1 MSELMGVRGV
11 RRLALACTLFAL
23 MPLALTANLARAQ
36 QPGVG
41 QTSVAEAAAVEG
53 DTIPE
58 QNLFEI
64 VRQGGKLM
72 IPLLV
77 CSFILVLFTFERAI
91 SLRRSRVI
99 PDPFVK
105 RFLHQLEEGALDQE
119 QALELCEE
127 NRSPVAQVFAGA
139 VRKWGKSSVEVE
151 QAILDA
157 GERVSNTLRRY
168 LRVLNGVA
176 TVAPLL
182 GLLGT
187 VVGMIT
193 AFNAIAGNQALGRPE
208 LLAGGISQALLTTAA
223 GMTVAIPALI
233 AYLYFVSCVDR
244 RIMEIDSLG
253 QELVSLISADGK
265 PQSSSKGSR
274 TRKREQAA

>member
-1 MSELMGVRGV
+1 MSDLKVTRGAW
-11 RRLALACTLFAL
+11 RLALAFSLLLFAGGV
-23 MPLALTANLARAQ
+23 ALAQ
-36 QPGVG
+36 QPAGVDP
-41 QTSVAEAAAVEG
+41 SIAAQAALDG
-53 DTIPE
+53 DTIPQ

-105 RFLHQLEEGALDQE
+105 RFLHQLEEGQLDPE

-127 NRSPVAQVFAGA
+127 NNSAVAQVFAGA

-157 GERVSNTLRRY
+157 GERVSNNLRRY

-187 VVGMIT
+187 VVGMIQ

-223 GMTVAIPALI
+223 GMSIAIPALI

-253 QELVSLISADGK
+253 QELVNLIAADGK
-265 PQSSSKGSR
+265 PQSSSKGSSSR
-274 TRKREQAA
+274 SRRREQAA